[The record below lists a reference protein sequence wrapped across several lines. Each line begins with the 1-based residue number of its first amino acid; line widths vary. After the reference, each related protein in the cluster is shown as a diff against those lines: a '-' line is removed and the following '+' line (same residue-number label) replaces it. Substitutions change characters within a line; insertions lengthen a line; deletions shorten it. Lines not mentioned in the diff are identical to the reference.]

1 MIGICIYC
9 GEYLKDC
16 SHANFSE
23 IKSKDAL
30 LVAYKEV
37 LEFYANPDNW
47 AIHKD
52 SEGKDYCPM
61 TFKTYIPAQK
71 VLRDHAQV

>member
-1 MIGICIYC
+1 M
-9 GEYLKDC
+9 
-16 SHANFSE
+16 SE
-23 IKSKDAL
+23 DIIRNIPCPKCESILTLTIKCDHESVMA
-30 LVAYKEV
+30 AYKEAI
-37 LEFYANPDNW
+37 EFYANPDNW

-71 VLRDHAQV
+71 VLRNHA